1 MADACESV
9 RLCAL
14 PFPLASRKPRL
25 DGVEPLKDLVHSDG
39 QVLLGRSAWPRV
51 QARGRVV
58 CAGWPGHEWWYAAG
72 DCQVDCQPFAL
83 ALLSLDRGGRP
94 RAADLPI
101 WTAMDRP
108 GQAGESYESASP
120 RSARPTATATA
131 AEPAPGSAGRS
142 HRPRRT
148 ISAGPEP
155 HLLAFDRRQSDNVGD
170 IPRSG
175 RCLPIRT
182 CGAAALDSA
191 AHPRLCAD
199 SGSSDRGGEDGSPDP
214 GSRWPV
220 RPDPTA
226 PRAIAWLRWRDWAA
240 SNRTRC
246 RSVPLVAR

>member
-1 MADACESV
+1 MDEHDPGTVIARRHGLVESRMRGDTHVRFGGAGRGTRSSERPIPRPGPTPTRPALWPGSDTMVTGAPASPCSRRTCSGVEEGGKVTELGPV
-9 RLCAL
+9 RL
-14 PFPLASRKPRL
+14 
-25 DGVEPLKDLVHSDG
+25 
-39 QVLLGRSAWPRV
+39 
-51 QARGRVV
+51 
-58 CAGWPGHEWWYAAG
+58 
-72 DCQVDCQPFAL
+72 
-83 ALLSLDRGGRP
+83 RP
-94 RAADLPI
+94 H
-101 WTAMDRP
+101 T
-108 GQAGESYESASP
+108 YESASP

-182 CGAAALDSA
+182 CGAAVLDSA
-191 AHPRLCAD
+191 AHPRLCAV
-199 SGSSDRGGEDGSPDP
+199 SGSSGRGGEDGSPDP

-226 PRAIAWLRWRDWAA
+226 PGAIAWLRCRDWRA
-240 SNRTRC
+240 SNLT
-246 RSVPLVAR
+246 